1 MTGIRRTRGERTFA
15 WFNYALLSLFGFLM
29 LVPLLSVL
37 SISLSSPLAVDT
49 GKVFITPVGAT
60 LGTWGYILTFG
71 PLWRS
76 MILTA
81 VVTVVGTALSLLLNA
96 LAAYPLS
103 KKEFGPGA
111 AILRGVAFTMIF
123 KAPIIPYF
131 LTLRTLGL
139 FDSPLV
145 LIVPQL
151 FSAYY
156 LIVMVAFMRQIP
168 RELEESAMIVGA
180 GYPQILFRIVLPS
193 STAML
198 ATIGLFYAVV
208 LWNQFLHPL
217 LFIQNQAL
225 YPLQLMIRAFT
236 TEREIIASVPGKDMT
251 AMQFNDKTVKAAI
264 VMFSVLPI
272 LPLYLYAQK
281 YFIKGVMVGSIKG

>member
-1 MTGIRRTRGERTFA
+1 MKGIRRTNGERVFA
-15 WFNYALLSLFGFLM
+15 WLNHGLLGLFGFLM
-29 LVPLLSVL
+29 LVPLLSVV

-49 GKVFITPVGAT
+49 GKVFITPVGIT

-71 PLWRS
+71 PLWKS
-76 MILTA
+76 MLLTA
-81 VVTVVGTALSLLLNA
+81 GVTVVGTALSLLLNA

-103 KKEFGPGA
+103 KKEFGPSA
-111 AILRGVAFTMIF
+111 AILMAVAFTMIF

-145 LIVPQL
+145 LVVPQL

-156 LIVMVAFMRQIP
+156 LIIMVAFMRQIP

-180 GYPQILFRIVLPS
+180 GYPQILFRIILPS